1 MQVSL
6 GGIDNARYRSSHFQ
20 VYFETVKL
28 IFGVPTHKK
37 ACLRITDQLN
47 NEYEQNNSS
56 MLLTYNIYAN
66 LPPRVPKLN
75 YIILLEITK
84 SKPK

>member
-47 NEYEQNNSS
+47 NEYEQNNYI
-56 MLLTYNIYAN
+56 MLLTGNMQIYRRGSQN
-66 LPPRVPKLN
+66 ST
-75 YIILLEITK
+75 I
-84 SKPK
+84 